1 MEASLVLVDMIV
13 STSHEKL
20 YGRELVRPT
29 SELILPVFFL
39 LECIMYEP
47 KILTIHSL

>member
-1 MEASLVLVDMIV
+1 MDGW
-13 STSHEKL
+13 KL